1 MQLIKNF
8 TMSKEK
14 RAVGRPAKEKA
25 DKLETLRVSVK
36 VRHVDAVQ
44 KILNRIA
51 AKYR

>member
-1 MQLIKNF
+1 
-8 TMSKEK
+8 MSKEK

-44 KILNRIA
+44 KLLAMIA
-51 AKYR
+51 KRYR